1 MDLAIDVEPRRS
13 EGARRKV
20 SHGPSR
26 AGPRRACYLAAIE
39 VEGARALSTVVQDTD
54 AALAFGTIALIVL
67 SLVAVVFV
75 FVLLRRIWDAVVKW
89 YYRRKYA
96 AEFRRRNRD

>member
-1 MDLAIDVEPRRS
+1 M
-13 EGARRKV
+13 
-20 SHGPSR
+20 
-26 AGPRRACYLAAIE
+26 
-39 VEGARALSTVVQDTD
+39 STVVQDTD

-96 AEFRRRNRD
+96 AEFRRRNRE